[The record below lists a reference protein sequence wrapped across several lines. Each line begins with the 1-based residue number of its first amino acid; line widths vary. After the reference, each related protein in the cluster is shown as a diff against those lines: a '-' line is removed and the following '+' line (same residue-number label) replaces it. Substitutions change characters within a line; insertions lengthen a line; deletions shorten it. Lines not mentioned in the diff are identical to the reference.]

1 MDLNLFI
8 AGKIGKRTSS
18 GGKLSKISNI
28 IATVSVGISVAVM
41 IIAIAIANGFRGEI
55 REKASGFNG
64 DITLSAPGID
74 ITNHL
79 YPIKPLS
86 FTDKIDSLPQVER
99 IQPVAYRTAL
109 LKSDTQ
115 IQGVLVKGVDDAYN
129 MEFFANCLTDGEL
142 PDYSIKKDSA
152 GRALPA
158 SNDILISRRLADM
171 LDFKIGDKVLT
182 YFVEDDVQLRRFN
195 VKGIFNAQLDELDKS
210 LVIAD
215 MRHISRVNG
224 WKNGE
229 LSGYEI
235 ILKDKGEKSVTA
247 SAQEIE
253 EILCRHTGE
262 DDDSVVANTLEDKF
276 YILFDWL
283 HLLDVNVFVI
293 LALMVAVAGFNMI
306 SGLLII
312 LFERI
317 SQIGLLKAIGMRNKD
332 IAGIFLWRASFI
344 VMKGLL
350 AGNAIALL
358 FCWIENK
365 YKLIELDPV
374 NYFVSYVPIDI
385 SLFAII
391 AINLI
396 AFAIIM
402 VTMLVPCMLIS
413 KVSPSKTLSVS

>member
-8 AGKIGKRTSS
+8 AEKIGKRTSS
-18 GGKLSKISNI
+18 NGKLSRISNI
-28 IATVSVGISVAVM
+28 IATVSVGISIAVM
-41 IIAIAIANGFRGEI
+41 IIAIAVANGFRGEI

-86 FTDKIDSLPQVER
+86 FADKIDSLEQVKR

-109 LKSDTQ
+109 LKSDSQ
-115 IQGVLVKGVDDAYN
+115 IQGVVMKGVDSAYN
-129 MEFFANCLTDGEL
+129 LEFFANCLIEGQL
-142 PDYSIKKDSA
+142 PDYSVK
-152 GRALPA
+152 

-171 LDFKIGDKVLT
+171 LGFKVGDKVLT
-182 YFVEDDVQLRRFN
+182 YFVEEDVQLRRFT
-195 VKGIFNAQLDELDKS
+195 VKGIFNAQLDELDKT

-215 MRHISRVNG
+215 MRHISKVNG
-224 WKNGE
+224 WKEGE

-235 ILKDKGEKSVTA
+235 ILENKGEKA
-247 SAQEIE
+247 AAECAQQIE
-253 EILCRHTGE
+253 QILFNCTGE
-262 DDDSVVANTLEDKF
+262 NDDSVVANTLEDKF

-317 SQIGLLKAIGMRNKD
+317 SQIGLLKALGMRNRD
-332 IAGIFLWRASFI
+332 ISKIFLWRASFI
-344 VMKGLL
+344 VLKGL
-350 AGNAIALL
+350 AGGNAIALL
-358 FCWIENK
+358 FCWIENR
-365 YKLIELDPV
+365 YKVIELDPA
-374 NYFVSYVPIDI
+374 NYFVCYVPIEI
-385 SLFAII
+385 SPLAIV
-391 AINLI
+391 AINVV

-402 VTMLVPCMLIS
+402 VVMLVPCMLIS
-413 KVSPSKTLSVS
+413 KVSPSKTLAVS

>member
-8 AGKIGKRTSS
+8 AGKIGKRTSAN
-18 GGKLSKISNI
+18 GKLSRISNI

-41 IIAIAIANGFRGEI
+41 IIAIAIANGFRDEI

-86 FTDKIDSLPQVER
+86 FTGKIDSLPQVER

-115 IQGVLVKGVDDAYN
+115 IQGVLMKGVDAGYN
-129 MEFFANCLTDGEL
+129 MEFFAGCLTEGDL
-142 PDYSIKKDSA
+142 PDYSIKQDST
-152 GRALPA
+152 GRALAP
-158 SNDILISRRLADM
+158 SNDILISRRLSDM
-171 LDFKIGDKVLT
+171 MGFKVGDKVLT
-182 YFVEDDVQLRRFN
+182 YFVEEDVQLRRFN

-235 ILKDKGEKSVTA
+235 TLKNKGEKGA
-247 SAQEIE
+247 AACAEQIE
-253 EILCRHTGE
+253 EILFRNTGE

-317 SQIGLLKAIGMRNKD
+317 SQIGLLKALGMRNRD
-332 IAGIFLWRASFI
+332 ISKIFLWRASFI
-344 VMKGLL
+344 VVKGLV

-358 FCWIENK
+358 FCWLENK

-374 NYFVSYVPIDI
+374 NYFVSYVPIEI
-385 SLFAII
+385 SPLTII
-391 AINLI
+391 AINVI

-402 VTMLVPCMLIS
+402 VTMLIPCMLIS